1 MSAKLIN
8 SVAGVLAAFF
18 AVTGFA
24 SDQDTFR
31 DGLNEDLISPW
42 CRIGALETW
51 EGRPCVVPLQTW
63 SADGTALPR

>member
-8 SVAGVLAAFF
+8 SAAGVLAVFF

-24 SDQDTFR
+24 WDQDPFR
-31 DGLNEDLISPW
+31 DGLSEDLISPW
-42 CRIGALETW
+42 CRIGAPETW
-51 EGRPCVVPLQTW
+51 EGKPCVVPLRTW